1 MDKYIKQFI
10 KSAKDIKLEKEEK
23 SRMRSILESYIFNNP
38 VRDEVV
44 LRHNRHDWSKKSLNN
59 LAFLNVFHLKMPAK
73 PMPIL
78 LILTLMIG
86 GGFSA
91 AAENSLPKDV
101 LYPVKIEVN
110 EKVRGWFATSPEAEA
125 QWQTTLIERRLQESE
140 KLAAEGQLDADTQAD
155 LESDFEVHAQK
166 AREGIDQIDNDNE
179 VGTGADISSRLE
191 SSLKAHEQ
199 ILLRLSDQNEDNNSI
214 KIHPLLLKVR
224 LNADKASKDRGD
236 LENKLIIKT
245 ENQTNLKSEIDA
257 KIQADIESAADNKLN
272 AAQNKIDEVRRFIE
286 QVKDSV
292 KVEAIAEAQAEL
304 RLADKAIFD
313 GKMKME
319 TKAYGESFALFQ
331 KAQRIAQE
339 AKLILKA
346 RNDLKI
352 DEEVEIKKEIKI
364 NANINS
370 NDSEQNTIRSHGNLK
385 VNIGL

>member
-125 QWQTTLIERRLQESE
+125 QWQTTLMERRLQESE

-179 VGTGADISSRLE
+179 VEARADISSRLE

-331 KAQRIAQE
+331 KAHGYPR
-339 AKLILKA
+339 A
-346 RNDLKI
+346 RSCL
-352 DEEVEIKKEIKI
+352 E
-364 NANINS
+364 NA
-370 NDSEQNTIRSHGNLK
+370 
-385 VNIGL
+385 